1 MYTLDSVA
9 GILSGVSVALSLL
22 CVWLCQVVQ
31 RRIDA
36 VSAEMITDHLR
47 LLDDVKT
54 TRADLKKEIE
64 ALRQEVVGR
73 AHYLE
78 SRARDSLH

>member
-9 GILSGVSVALSLL
+9 DILTGVSVALSLF
-22 CVWLCQVVQ
+22 CVWVCQLVQ

-47 LLDDVKT
+47 LIEDVNQ
-54 TRADLKKEIE
+54 TRTQLRQEIE
-64 ALRQEVVGR
+64 SLRREVVGR
-73 AHYLE
+73 AHLLE
-78 SRARDSLH
+78 AKARESLH

>member
-9 GILSGVSVALSLL
+9 DILTGVSVALSLF
-22 CVWLCQVVQ
+22 CVWVCQLVQ

-47 LLDDVKT
+47 LIEDVNQT
-54 TRADLKKEIE
+54 CTQ
-64 ALRQEVVGR
+64 LRQEIESLRREAVGN
-73 AHYLE
+73 AHLLE
-78 SRARDSLH
+78 VKARESLH